1 MRYNQP
7 IPRARRP
14 RTNNPALL
22 AKYESKGI
30 YFDHGDTVIL
40 DHPDEF
46 SSLRGMD
53 SNLIRGMDA
62 DTPVYNISSTGVP
75 FQFLTEYAKK
85 PIKQILMKRAY
96 TQIGKEMQMGNF
108 ATQNVLIPVEGL
120 VNEVAVYDDYSTTGT
135 SDVNNTYP
143 QRDIYRGQTVIQ
155 YGDLEVEATA
165 EAKIDIIGSKR
176 YSAAQAIAIAQNKL
190 FFVGNVN
197 SSGQFISKTYGV
209 LNDPGLNPSLPA
221 PNGNWSLANALNIYN
236 DFLYAF
242 QQLVTQMGNNVD
254 QRAKMKFATSG
265 QAYVYINAVTTLGI
279 SVAAMIKGAFP
290 NVEFI
295 TAPEYL
301 TLASGSD
308 ALGGFQ
314 LILEDAIDEGAVVD
328 LFSYKYRGHG
338 TVRQASSF
346 IEKVS
351 FGSGGCGTFAPLAV
365 VTITGL

>member
-1 MRYNQP
+1 MRYNQA
-7 IPRARRP
+7 IPRGKQP
-14 RTNNPALL
+14 RTNNRALL
-22 AKYESKGI
+22 NKYESRGI
-30 YFDHGDTVIL
+30 YFDSGDTIIL
-40 DHPDEF
+40 DHPEEYG
-46 SSLRGMD
+46 SIRGMD
-53 SNLIRGMDA
+53 SQLIKGLDV
-62 DTPVYNISSTGVP
+62 DTPVYNIGSTGVP
-75 FQFLTEYAKK
+75 FQFLTAYAKK
-85 PIKQILMKRAY
+85 PINQILMKRAY
-96 TQIGKEMQMGNF
+96 SQIGQEMQMGNF
-108 ATQNVLIPVEGL
+108 ATNVAMIPVQGL
-120 VNEVAVYDDYSTTGT
+120 VNEIAVYDDFSTTGT

-143 QRDIYRGQTVIQ
+143 LREFYRGQTIIQ

-165 EAKIDIIGSKR
+165 QAKIDIIASKR
-176 YSAAQAIAIAQNKL
+176 YSAAQAVAIAQNKL

-242 QQLVTQMGNNVD
+242 QQLVTQMGNNVE
-254 QRAKMKFATSG
+254 QSAKMKFVTSG
-265 QAYVYINAVTTLGI
+265 QAYTYINAVTTLGI
-279 SVAAMIKGAFP
+279 SVSAMIKGAFP

-314 LILEDAIDEGAVVD
+314 LILEDAIDEGAAAD

-351 FGSGGCGTFAPLAV
+351 FGSGGCAVLAPLAI